1 MALALKVSNSL
12 SVLAARLSADLCQF
26 SGSVFLPQFIVTQTT
41 GMNNWLKLQIAA
53 DNGIT
58 ANIRFERPNDLIYQ
72 VYFKL
77 DGTREKVLGADSLEW
92 VLFTLLKDPV
102 FTRRFPSIAGY
113 FADNDELKRLALA
126 RKMGDLF
133 DQYQI
138 YRPEIIQAWNKDG
151 EYEEKDAWQ
160 RWLWLKAK
168 EKLESSMSDKTVVME
183 YIREA
188 LDDPDKSNKLAERMP
203 AIHLFGLSILTA
215 FHIDLFRR
223 LGEHLEVHFY
233 ILNPSPGQYWYEDR
247 SPAQIARWT
256 QAQQQRPKA
265 SGYAPPIQGNSLL
278 TNWGRV
284 VQDTFGLF
292 FEHEEFMNNYIDL
305 DVKEPATGTLL
316 GKIQHDLFENA
327 VNGDRLPLTPADLQ
341 DGSLLINACHTPARE
356 VEVLYNYL
364 VRLID
369 TAKEPYSA
377 RDIVVLVNDVDAYAP
392 YIKAVF
398 GSAPYRIPFTIAD
411 ESYQE
416 VNGFFSTL
424 QAVMDLREDQFRA
437 ENVLQLLELPFIKLR
452 FRISDARLIRKMVD
466 AANIRLGI
474 EGEKSNDSVYMSWVN
489 GLNRII
495 YGICMQGEE
504 SYELDGD
511 HLYPLDRVEGEQ
523 ALELIRFSHFVQ
535 VLISIVQQQRHPATL
550 KNWSV
555 YLAESVA
562 QLMYEPAGE
571 ADPDY
576 ELFLKQLERL
586 NLLAELVEEP
596 ISFDVFRQHY
606 IQTLA
611 GETRAG
617 NFMSGGVTFCSLI
630 PMRSIPFRAVC
641 LLGLNYDKFPRKEMK
656 LSFNIMERRRMKGD
670 RNVKENDK
678 NLFLETLLSAGDNLY
693 ISYVGRNQK
702 DNSLLP
708 PSALVDELI
717 DYVAEG
723 LGAIDVG
730 AVNALIKTHPLH
742 GFSRKYADTGG
753 GLYTYLGEE
762 VTGKAAKVVREV
774 TDREFDFNEISLESF
789 VAFFKNPFK
798 LYYNKVLGI
807 YYNEEDVLLADTEV
821 FELNNLQQWQL
832 KQDLLLIPDGD
843 LPEYRDKSVRTG
855 QLPLSR
861 MSDIVIK
868 QTHTDVMPAKLLVER
883 CIAGNEE
890 SVVSINL
897 EIDGT
902 VISGILNRIFGG
914 KLLITSF
921 SKKDTK
927 YHLECW
933 LRHLIA
939 TAAGTPVA
947 THYIAGRTAK
957 QAIIPADHVT
967 QDQAIA
973 YLRQLVNLYR
983 QGHQTPLLFTPDLDI
998 RADKLAAM
1006 DAGAFAAHLNKS
1018 IGGEYGLQ
1026 DTYLCK
1032 EYDNGYLDD
1041 PETVD
1046 KWRENFAVILG
1057 PVMKIFNSDT

>member
-1 MALALKVSNSL
+1 MTLALKVSNSL
-12 SVLAARLSADLCQF
+12 SVLAERLSADLRQF
-26 SGSVFLPQFIVTQTT
+26 RGSVFLPQFIVTQTT
-41 GMNNWLKLQIAA
+41 GMNNWLKMQIAA

-77 DGTREKVLGADSLEW
+77 DGPREKVLGADSLEW
-92 VLFTLLKDPV
+92 VLFTLLKDSE
-102 FTRRFPSIAGY
+102 FIRRFPSIASY
-113 FADNDELKRLALA
+113 FPGNDELKRLGLA

-138 YRPEIIQAWNKDG
+138 YRPEIIESWNRDG
-151 EYEEKDAWQ
+151 AYEEQDAWQ

-168 EKLESSMSDKTVVME
+168 EKLESSMPDKTVVMD

-188 LDDPDKSNKLAERMP
+188 LNDPEKAKRLVERMP

-256 QAQQQRPKA
+256 RAQQQRPKA
-265 SGYAPPIQGNSLL
+265 PGYAPPIQGNPLL

-292 FEHEEFMNNYIDL
+292 FTHEEFLNHYVDL
-305 DVKEPATGTLL
+305 DVNEPATDTLL

-327 VNGDRLPLTPADLQ
+327 VDDDRLPLTPADLQ
-341 DGSLLINACHTPARE
+341 DGSLLVNACHTPARE

-369 TAKEPYSA
+369 TADRPYSA

-398 GSAPYRIPFTIAD
+398 GSAPYHIPFTIAD

-416 VNGFFSTL
+416 VDGFFSTL
-424 QAVMDLREDQFRA
+424 QAVMELREDQFRA
-437 ENVLQLLELPFIKLR
+437 ENVLQLLELPYIKSR
-452 FRISDARLIRKMVD
+452 FRISDTGLIRKVVD

-474 EGEKSNDSVYMSWVN
+474 EGEKANDSAYMSWVN

-523 ALELIRFSHFVQ
+523 AFELIRFSHFVQ
-535 VLISIVQQQRHPATL
+535 VLISIVQQQRQPATL

-555 YLAESVA
+555 YLAESVG
-562 QLMYEPAGE
+562 QLMYEPSGE
-571 ADPDY
+571 EDPDY
-576 ELFLKQLERL
+576 ELFLRQLERL

-630 PMRSIPFRAVC
+630 PMRSIPFRVVC

-656 LSFNIMERRRMKGD
+656 LSFNIIERRRMKGD

-678 NLFLETLLSAGDNLY
+678 HLFLETLLSAGDNLY

-702 DNSLLP
+702 DNSILP

-717 DYVAEG
+717 DYIAEG
-723 LGAIDVG
+723 LNAADAG
-730 AVNALIKTHPLH
+730 AVKALVKTHPLH
-742 GFSRKYADTGG
+742 GFSRKYADTGS

-762 VTGKAAKVVREV
+762 IPETAKAAAREIS
-774 TDREFDFNEISLESF
+774 DREFDFSEIPLEGF
-789 VAFFKNPFK
+789 VSFFKNPFK

-807 YYNEEDVLLADTEV
+807 YYNEEEVLLADTEV
-821 FELNNLQQWQL
+821 FELNSLQQWQL
-832 KQDLLLIPDGD
+832 KQDVLFIPEEA
-843 LPEYRDKSVRTG
+843 LPDYRDKGVRTG

-861 MSDIVIK
+861 MSEIVLE
-868 QTHTDVMPAKLLVER
+868 QTHSDVLPAKLLVEQ

-890 SVVSINL
+890 SVISINL

-902 VISGILNRIFGG
+902 VISGTLNRIYGG

-939 TAAGTPVA
+939 ASAGTPVA
-947 THYIAGRTAK
+947 THYISGRNAK
-957 QAIIPADHVT
+957 QAIIPIDYIT
-967 QDQAIA
+967 QEQAVN
-973 YLRQLVNLYR
+973 QLQQLLHLFR
-983 QGHQTPLLFTPDLDI
+983 QGHRSPLLFTPDLDI
-998 RADKLAAM
+998 KADKLAAM
-1006 DAGAFAAHLNKS
+1006 DAAGFAAQLDKS

-1026 DTYLCK
+1026 DAYLCK
-1032 EYDNGYLDD
+1032 EYENGYLDEPD
-1041 PETVD
+1041 TVE
-1046 KWRENFAVILG
+1046 KWRENVALILG
-1057 PVMKIFNSDT
+1057 PVINIFN

>member
-12 SVLAARLSADLCQF
+12 SVLAARLSVDLRQF
-26 SGSVFLPQFIVTQTT
+26 RGSVFLPQFIVTQTT
-41 GMNNWLKLQIAA
+41 GMNNWLKMQIAA

-77 DGTREKVLGADSLEW
+77 DGPREKVLGADSLEW
-92 VLFTLLKDPV
+92 VLFTLLKDPD

-113 FADNDELKRLALA
+113 FPGNDELKRLGLA

-138 YRPEIIQAWNKDG
+138 YRPEIIEAWNRDG
-151 EYEEKDAWQ
+151 EYEEQDAWQ

-168 EKLESSMSDKTVVME
+168 DKLEASMPDKTVVME

-188 LDDPDKSNKLAERMP
+188 LNDPEKAKKLAERMP

-256 QAQQQRPKA
+256 RAQQQRPKA
-265 SGYAPPIQGNSLL
+265 PGYAPPIQGNSLL

-292 FEHEEFMNNYIDL
+292 FTHEEFLNNYMDL
-305 DVKEPATGTLL
+305 DVNEPATDTLL

-327 VNGDRLPLTPADLQ
+327 VDGDRQPLTAADLQ

-369 TAKEPYSA
+369 TAEQPYSA

-416 VNGFFSTL
+416 VDGFFSTL
-424 QAVMDLREDQFRA
+424 QAVMELREDQFRA
-437 ENVLQLLELPFIKLR
+437 ENVLQLLELPYIKSR
-452 FRISDARLIRKMVD
+452 FRISDTSLIRKVVD

-474 EGEKSNDSVYMSWVN
+474 EGEKSNDSAYMSWVN

-495 YGICMQGEE
+495 YGICMQGGD
-504 SYELDGD
+504 SYDLDGD

-523 ALELIRFSHFVQ
+523 AFELIRFSHFVQ
-535 VLISIVQQQRHPATL
+535 VLISIVQQQRQPSTL

-562 QLMYEPAGE
+562 QLMYEPSGE
-571 ADPDY
+571 EDPDY

-630 PMRSIPFRAVC
+630 PMRSIPFRVVC

-678 NLFLETLLSAGDNLY
+678 HLFLETLLSAGNNLY

-702 DNSLLP
+702 DNSVLP

-723 LGAIDVG
+723 LSSADAG
-730 AVNALIKTHPLH
+730 AVKALVRTHPLH

-753 GLYTYLGEE
+753 GLYTYIGEE
-762 VTGKAAKVVREV
+762 VTEKVAAAVREV
-774 TDREFDFNEISLESF
+774 TDREFDFSEVPLEGF
-789 VAFFKNPFK
+789 VGFFKNPFK

-807 YYNEEDVLLADTEV
+807 YYNEEEVLLADTEV
-821 FELNNLQQWQL
+821 FELNSLQQWQL
-832 KQDLLLIPDGD
+832 KQDVLFIPDEE
-843 LPEYRDKSVRTG
+843 LPEYRDKGVRTG

-861 MSDIVIK
+861 MSEIVLE
-868 QTHTDVMPAKLLVER
+868 QTRTDVLPAKLLVEQ

-890 SVVSINL
+890 SVIPINL

-902 VISGILNRIFGG
+902 VISGTLNRIYGG

-939 TAAGTPVA
+939 AAAGTPVA
-947 THYIAGRTAK
+947 THYIAGRSAK
-957 QAIIPADHVT
+957 QAIIPADHVS
-967 QDQAIA
+967 QEQAIN
-973 YLRQLVNLYR
+973 YLRQLLNLFR
-983 QGHQTPLLFTPDLDI
+983 QGHESPLLFSPDLDI
-998 RADKLAAM
+998 KSDKLAAM
-1006 DAGAFAAHLNKS
+1006 DAGAFAAQLDKS

-1026 DTYLCK
+1026 DAYICK
-1032 EYDNGYLDD
+1032 EYDNGYLDEPD
-1041 PETVD
+1041 TLD
-1046 KWRENFAVILG
+1046 KWRENVAVILG
-1057 PVMKIFNSDT
+1057 PFMNIFN

>member
-12 SVLAARLSADLCQF
+12 SVLAARLSTDLRQF

-41 GMNNWLKLQIAA
+41 GMNNWLKMQIAA

-58 ANIRFERPNDLIYQ
+58 ANIRFERPNDLIYK
-72 VYFKL
+72 VYFEL
-77 DGTREKVLGADSLEW
+77 YGLREKVLGADSLEW
-92 VLFTLLKDPV
+92 VLFGLLKEPD
-102 FTRRFPSIAGY
+102 FTHRFPSIAGY
-113 FADNDELKRLALA
+113 FPGNDELKRLGLA

-138 YRPEIIQAWNKDG
+138 YRPEIIESWNKDG
-151 EYEEKDAWQ
+151 EYEDKDAWQ

-168 EKLESSMSDKTVVME
+168 EKLEAIMHDKTVVME
-183 YIREA
+183 YIWAA
-188 LDDPDKSNKLAERMP
+188 LNDPEKVKSLKERLP

-223 LGEHLEVHFY
+223 LGEHLEVQFY

-256 QAQQQRPKA
+256 RGQQQRPKA
-265 SGYAPPIQGNSLL
+265 SGYAPPLQGNSLL
-278 TNWGRV
+278 MNWGRV

-292 FEHEEFMNNYIDL
+292 FVHEEFLNNYIDL
-305 DVKEPATGTLL
+305 DVNEPVPGTLL

-327 VNGDRLPLTPADLQ
+327 VDGDRLPLTPADLQ
-341 DGSLLINACHTPARE
+341 DGSLLINACHTPVRE

-369 TAKEPYSA
+369 TAEEPYSG
-377 RDIVVLVNDVDAYAP
+377 RDIVVLVNDVEAYSP

-411 ESYQE
+411 ESYHE
-416 VNGFFSTL
+416 VDGFFSTL
-424 QAVMDLREDQFRA
+424 KAIMELREDQFSA
-437 ENVLQLLELPFIKLR
+437 ENVLQLLELSYIRSR
-452 FRISDARLIRKMVD
+452 FRIYDTGLIRKVVD

-474 EGEKSNDSVYMSWVN
+474 EGEKSNDSTYMSWVN

-523 ALELIRFSHFVQ
+523 AFELIRFSHFVQ
-535 VLISIVQQQRHPATL
+535 VLISNVQQQCQPATL
-550 KNWSV
+550 GNWCV

-562 QLMYEPAGE
+562 QLMYEPTGE
-571 ADPDY
+571 EDPDY
-576 ELFLKQLERL
+576 ELFLKQMERL

-606 IQTLA
+606 IQTLV
-611 GETRAG
+611 GETKAG

-678 NLFLETLLSAGDNLY
+678 HLFLETLLSAGDNLY
-693 ISYVGRNQK
+693 ISYVGRSQK

-723 LGAIDVG
+723 LCTADDGAI
-730 AVNALIKTHPLH
+730 NALFRTHPLH
-742 GFSRKYADTGG
+742 SFSRKYADTSG
-753 GLYTYLGEE
+753 GLYTYLGEG
-762 VTGKAAKVVREV
+762 VTENTVLATREI

-789 VAFFKNPFK
+789 IAFFKNPFK
-798 LYYNKVLGI
+798 LFYNKVLGI
-807 YYNEEDVLLADTEV
+807 YYNEKEVMLADTEV
-821 FELNNLQQWQL
+821 FELNSLQQWQL
-832 KQDLLLIPDGD
+832 KQDLLFIPDGK
-843 LPEYRDKSVRTG
+843 LLEYRDKGVRTG
-855 QLPLSR
+855 QLPLSH
-861 MSDIVIK
+861 MSEIVLE
-868 QTHTDVMPAKLLVER
+868 QTLTDLLPVKRLVEH
-883 CIAGNEE
+883 CILGNKE
-890 SVVSINL
+890 SVIPINL
-897 EIDGT
+897 KIDGM
-902 VISGILNRIFGG
+902 VINGTLNRIYGG
-914 KLLITSF
+914 KLLIISF
-921 SKKDTK
+921 SKKGTK

-939 TAAGTPVA
+939 AAAGTPVA
-947 THYIAGRTAK
+947 THYIAGRTVI

-967 QDQAIA
+967 QEQAIN
-973 YLRQLVNLYR
+973 YLQQLLR
-983 QGHQTPLLFTPDLDI
+983 LFRLGHQAPLIFTPDLDI
-998 RADKLAAM
+998 EANKLAAM
-1006 DAGAFAAHLNKS
+1006 DAGAFATQLDKS

-1026 DTYLCK
+1026 DAYLCK

-1046 KWRENFAVILG
+1046 KWRENVAMILG
-1057 PVMKIFNSDT
+1057 PVMQIFNRAI